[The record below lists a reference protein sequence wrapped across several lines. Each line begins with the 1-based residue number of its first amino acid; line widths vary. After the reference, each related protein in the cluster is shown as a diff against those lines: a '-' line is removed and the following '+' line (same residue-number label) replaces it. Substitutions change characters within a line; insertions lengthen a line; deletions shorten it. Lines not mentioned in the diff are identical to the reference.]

1 MQENV
6 LNDNSKDEIE
16 RLLLFIPFFRQIK
29 SGDPQQ
35 FQTLIA
41 FSKVIRVNTGES
53 IFSIGSE
60 DRWLFFLVRGELSVQ
75 VVDETQKLVN
85 VNSITAGEVFG
96 DLAMLLG
103 RPRTASITVAES
115 CKQAIVFGLDFNA
128 FGALTDFSLVYLNTK
143 LAFYRYAVH
152 SLRWKLEV
160 YRNKHP
166 KHSLASQHRKLKIYN
181 GPIDTIEE
189 LQSLHSQAVG
199 MAAMLTSWNQAF
211 CSFHDSSQ

>member
-1 MQENV
+1 MQEEA
-6 LNDNSKDEIE
+6 LNDSSRDEIE

-29 SGDPQQ
+29 QDDPQQ

-41 FSKVIRVNTGES
+41 FSKVIRVNSGES
-53 IFSIGSE
+53 IFNIGSN

-75 VVDETQKLVN
+75 VVDGAQKVLN
-85 VNSITAGEVFG
+85 VNSISAGEVFG

-103 RPRTASITVAES
+103 KPRTASITVAES

-128 FGALTDFSLVYLNTK
+128 FGTLMDFSLVTLNTK
-143 LAFYRYAVH
+143 LVFYRNAVH

-181 GPIDTIEE
+181 GPLDTLEE

-199 MAAMLTSWNQAF
+199 MAAMLTSWNQVF
-211 CSFHDSSQ
+211 CSFKDSTD